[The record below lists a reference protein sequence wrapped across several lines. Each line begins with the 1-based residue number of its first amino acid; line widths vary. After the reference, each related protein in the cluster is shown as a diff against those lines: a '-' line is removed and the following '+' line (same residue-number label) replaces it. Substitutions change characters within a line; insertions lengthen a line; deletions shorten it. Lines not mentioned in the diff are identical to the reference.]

1 MRLRRTP
8 TRHPSGR
15 LATALHRCRATMRG
29 VRQTLRNAHRRCG
42 GRFGSAAV
50 KMTPPGSNGA
60 TPGPSAP
67 GDHIDDDDRDD
78 RADSGNHDRADVQ
91 RTIDRLGVE
100 EDAGQEATNDGAHDP
115 ENDVT
120 DDSETLVTLDKEARE
135 VAGDRAEDQP
145 GNDAHKSS
153 SIPPRDLH
161 PPAGCLPSL
170 KSRNGPTVGQQPHPD
185 DYAAVTGR
193 INRLAGPDLSH

>member
-8 TRHPSGR
+8 TGHPAGR
-15 LATALHRCRATMRG
+15 LATALHRCRGNDARSAPDITKRPPQMRWAFRVSG
-29 VRQTLRNAHRRCG
+29 RQ
-42 GRFGSAAV
+42 
-50 KMTPPGSNGA
+50 KTPPGSNGA

-100 EDAGQEATNDGAHDP
+100 EDAGQEATNEGAHNP

-135 VAGDRAEDQP
+135 VAGDRAEDQ
-145 GNDAHKSS
+145 
-153 SIPPRDLH
+153 
-161 PPAGCLPSL
+161 
-170 KSRNGPTVGQQPHPD
+170 
-185 DYAAVTGR
+185 
-193 INRLAGPDLSH
+193 